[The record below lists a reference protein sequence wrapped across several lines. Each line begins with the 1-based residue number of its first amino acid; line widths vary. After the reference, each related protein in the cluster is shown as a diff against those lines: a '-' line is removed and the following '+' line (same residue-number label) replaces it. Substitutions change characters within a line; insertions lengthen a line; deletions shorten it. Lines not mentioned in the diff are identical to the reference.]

1 MNNTEKVFAD
11 GFVFK
16 MNPNSPEF
24 VVGSLSLKAD
34 DAIAFIKERQSK
46 GWVNLNVKI
55 AKSGKPYVELDTWK
69 PTQGT
74 AGKQGIAKAKQAAE
88 PAGPDIGDGA
98 GNFDDDIP
106 F

>member
-34 DAIAFIKERQSK
+34 DAISFIKEREKK
-46 GWVNLNVKI
+46 GWVNLNIKI
-55 AKSGKPYVELDTWK
+55 GKSGKPYVELDTWEPNAAK
-69 PTQGT
+69 TNDSAVDFN
-74 AGKQGIAKAKQAAE
+74 AGGSS
-88 PAGPDIGDGA
+88 DM
-98 GNFDDDIP
+98 P